1 VSDLIR
7 PPVAR
12 RPEEALELVSQ
23 ALSDGDLEAALAQY
37 EKGALLAYWPQCWPR
52 GDNPPGPPR
61 QGRPP
66 GDDPPGTPRKTR
78 YHDNGN
84 EDVGQALASFMAL
97 RLPLSVRITTVLES
111 PELALVI
118 CERRVAGTGPDGEQ
132 IRLTGQG
139 CAVLRPQPDGAWRIA
154 ADAWSVGTGLPL
166 DPPEIPPAAAGDPVR
181 CEGQGRPPHHLKPG
195 HDHHQRRE
203 RPRRPGRVLRRLGR
217 QHRRDA
223 RPARA

>member
-1 VSDLIR
+1 MSDLIR

-37 EKGALLAYWPQCWPR
+37 EKGALLAYWPQYRPR
-52 GDNPPGPPR
+52 
-61 QGRPP
+61 
-66 GDDPPGTPRKTR
+66 GDDPPGTPRQGWPRGDDPPGAPRGTR

-97 RLPLSVRITTVLES
+97 RLPLSVRITSVLES

-132 IRLTGQG
+132 VRLNGHG

-154 ADAWSVGTGLPL
+154 ADAWRVGTERPL
-166 DPPEIPPAAAGDPVR
+166 DPPDIPPGTNGDPVPG
-181 CEGQGRPPHHLKPG
+181 EGQGGQSHL
-195 HDHHQRRE
+195 
-203 RPRRPGRVLRRLGR
+203 
-217 QHRRDA
+217 
-223 RPARA
+223 

>member
-1 VSDLIR
+1 MFDPIK
-7 PPVAR
+7 PPAAR

-52 GDNPPGPPR
+52 GD
-61 QGRPP
+61 
-66 GDDPPGTPRKTR
+66 DPPGTPRQGWPRGDDSPGTPR
-78 YHDNGN
+78 GTSYDGNGN
-84 EDVGQALASFMAL
+84 DVGQTLASFMAL
-97 RLPLSVRITTVLES
+97 RLPLSVRITSVLES

-132 IRLTGQG
+132 VRLNGQG

-154 ADAWSVGTGLPL
+154 ADAWSVGTELPL

-181 CEGQGRPPHHLKPG
+181 CEGPGGPP
-195 HDHHQRRE
+195 DH
-203 RPRRPGRVLRRLGR
+203 
-217 QHRRDA
+217 
-223 RPARA
+223 

>member
-1 VSDLIR
+1 VTKVSDLIR

-37 EKGALLAYWPQCWPR
+37 EKGALLAYWPEAR
-52 GDNPPGPPR
+52 RTSYDGS
-61 QGRPP
+61 
-66 GDDPPGTPRKTR
+66 DD
-78 YHDNGN
+78 
-84 EDVGQALASFMAL
+84 VAQALASFMAL
-97 RLPLSVRITTVLES
+97 RLPLSVRITSVLES

-132 IRLTGQG
+132 VRLTGQG

-154 ADAWSVGTGLPL
+154 ADAWSVGTELPF

-181 CEGQGRPPHHLKPG
+181 CEGQGGPPHY
-195 HDHHQRRE
+195 
-203 RPRRPGRVLRRLGR
+203 
-217 QHRRDA
+217 
-223 RPARA
+223 

>member
-1 VSDLIR
+1 VTKVSDLIR

-37 EKGALLAYWPQCWPR
+37 EKGALLAYWPTGGN
-52 GDNPPGPPR
+52 GDGH
-61 QGRPP
+61 G
-66 GDDPPGTPRKTR
+66 
-78 YHDNGN
+78 HD
-84 EDVGQALASFMAL
+84 DVGWALTSFMAL
-97 RLPLSVRITTVLES
+97 RLPLSVRITSVLES

-132 IRLTGQG
+132 VRLSGHG

-154 ADAWSVGTGLPL
+154 ADAWSVGTELPP

-181 CEGQGRPPHHLKPG
+181 CEGQGGPPHH
-195 HDHHQRRE
+195 
-203 RPRRPGRVLRRLGR
+203 
-217 QHRRDA
+217 
-223 RPARA
+223 